1 LTERGKAWLLTVTS
15 VCLTLLACETALRLK
30 HGISPLDFSNFRQTP
45 RPFDLFG
52 TGRYDPTLGWVLKEG
67 VDWPGLHTLEHG
79 IRRNS
84 AGQSGLRPG
93 NILAVGSSFT
103 QGVQVADEESWP
115 AQLERLIGVPV
126 DNAAVGGFALDQMV
140 LRTEQLL
147 ALTRPRVLLIGL
159 MDSVIEWSGYSIT
172 SSPKPFFVVENGTLA
187 ARNIPVPT
195 PAELLPYERII
206 SALSY
211 SHVLNRLMARVD
223 PGGWYSRRMR
233 VQNDPVDVS
242 CRLLQRLKQQTDRL
256 EIRAILVSELWAP
269 DVVSTD
275 VPRPRLATVEKCAKG
290 MGYQVVDTFGA
301 FRAEFKADPGQ
312 FSEYYMVSNG
322 RAGHF
327 SSLGNRRVAEMVA
340 AALTIEPPA
349 ERP

>member
-1 LTERGKAWLLTVTS
+1 LLTVTS

-52 TGRYDPTLGWVLKEG
+52 TGRYDPTLGWVLKES
-67 VDWPGLHTLEHG
+67 VDRPDLHTLEHG
-79 IRRNS
+79 VRRNS
-84 AGQSGLRPG
+84 AAQSGLRPG

-115 AQLERLIGVPV
+115 AQLEGLIGVPV
-126 DNAAVGGFALDQMV
+126 DNAAVGGFALDQIV
-140 LRTEQLL
+140 LRAEEMLPL
-147 ALTRPRVLLIGL
+147 AKPRVLLLGL

-172 SSPKPFFVVENGTLA
+172 SGPKPFFVVENGTLA

-195 PAELLPYERII
+195 RAELLPYERIM

-211 SHVLNRLMARVD
+211 SHVLGRLMARVD
-223 PGGWYSRRMR
+223 PGGWYSRRLR

-256 EIRAILVSELWAP
+256 EIRTILLSELWAP
-269 DVVSTD
+269 DVISAD
-275 VPRPRLATVEKCAKG
+275 IPPPRLRAVQECAHA
-290 MGYQVVDTFGA
+290 MGYQVVETFGA
-301 FRAEFKADPGQ
+301 FRAEFKADPLHFG
-312 FSEYYMVSNG
+312 EYYVVSNTG
-322 RAGHF
+322 RPGHF
-327 SSLGNRRVAEMVA
+327 SALGNRRVAEIVA
-340 AALTIEPPA
+340 AALAIEPPA